1 MDGSSRDRVC
11 VVGSAGNETNV
22 ELVESWRE
30 AGLDAVLLDPLRRVP
45 ADAVVLG
52 RIDVLPT
59 LDGVEPG
66 LLALL
71 LLERRGC
78 RVLNG
83 AEALLTVHDKLRT
96 ARRLEL
102 AGLPHPRTAARRE
115 EAGAELEPPFVL
127 KPRFGSWGRDV
138 FLCADNRAVTSTLDE
153 IRRRPWFRRHGA
165 IVQELV
171 PSGGSDLR
179 LVVAGGEVVGAGKRV
194 AAPGEWRTNVS
205 LGGTL
210 HPVTPS
216 PAARSLAVAAAAAV
230 GADLV
235 GVDLIPLGG
244 DEYVVVEL
252 NGAVEFDEGYSLTR
266 RGVHLDAA
274 DALGLLGSRAG
285 AGATGCGGAEPV
297 GPRERRYALSS
308 SIATSGTSASA
319 RTTAAGPTP
328 SGVAAKADPAPGT

>member
-1 MDGSSRDRVC
+1 MEGPSRDRVC

-22 ELVESWRE
+22 ELVESWRR
-30 AGLDAVLLDPLRRVP
+30 AGLDAVLLAPLRPPR

-71 LLERRGC
+71 LLERRGF

-96 ARRLEL
+96 ARRLAL
-102 AGLPHPRTAARRE
+102 AGLPHPRTAAWQRE
-115 EAGAELEPPFVL
+115 PGAELEPPFVV

-138 FLCADNRAVTSTLDE
+138 FLCVDDRAAASTLDE
-153 IRRRPWFRRHGA
+153 IRPRPWFRRHGA

-179 LVVAGGEVVGAGKRV
+179 LVVAGGEVVGAGRRV

-210 HPVTPS
+210 LPVTPS
-216 PAARSLAVAAAAAV
+216 PAARSLAVAAAASA

-266 RGVHLDAA
+266 RGIHLDAA
-274 DALGLLGSRAG
+274 HALGLLSG
-285 AGATGCGGAEPV
+285 AGVDGGGGAERV
-297 GPRERRYALSS
+297 DPRDRRYALSS